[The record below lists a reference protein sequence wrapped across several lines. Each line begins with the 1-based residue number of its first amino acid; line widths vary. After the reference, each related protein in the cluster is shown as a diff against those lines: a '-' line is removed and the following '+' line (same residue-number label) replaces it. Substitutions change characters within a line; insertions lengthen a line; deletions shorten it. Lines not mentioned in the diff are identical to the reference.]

1 MKTERSNKVIMNGDL
16 QHKLQGFPEK
26 KINICIHDNKVC
38 EINKT
43 VRMKD
48 EDVNAE

>member
-1 MKTERSNKVIMNGDL
+1 MNRDL
-16 QHKLQGFPEK
+16 QHKLQDFRET
-26 KINICIHDNKVC
+26 KINICIHGNKIC

-48 EDVNAE
+48 EDSNVEQFEHLIN